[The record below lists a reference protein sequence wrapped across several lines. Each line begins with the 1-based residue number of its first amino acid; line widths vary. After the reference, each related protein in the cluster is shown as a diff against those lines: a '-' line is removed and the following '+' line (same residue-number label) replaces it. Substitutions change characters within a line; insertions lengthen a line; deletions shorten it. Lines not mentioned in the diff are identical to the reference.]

1 MTTDSLEPATATPE
15 DAKEE
20 LIDAFGFFDDWDDRY
35 SYLIDLGRKLPTLPD
50 AYKRDEFKLK
60 GCQSQVWL
68 AGEKR
73 GERLHFHAVSD
84 AAIVS
89 GIIAILLQVYSDRTP
104 DEIIRTEPDF
114 IAKIGLDSHLSP
126 TRKTGLAAML
136 GAIKGR
142 AQAEVDA
149 AEG

>member
-15 DAKEE
+15 EAQEE
-20 LIDAFGFFDDWDDRY
+20 LIDEFGFFDDWDDRY
-35 SYLIDLGRKLPTLPD
+35 GYLIDLGRKLPALPE
-50 AYKRDEFKLK
+50 AYRRDEFKLK

-73 GERLHFHAVSD
+73 GDRLHFHAVSD

-89 GIIAILLQVYSDRTP
+89 GIIAVLLRVYSDRTP
-104 DEIIRTEPDF
+104 DEILKTEPDF

-126 TRKTGLAAML
+126 TRKNGLSAML

-142 AQAEVDA
+142 AQAEMDA
-149 AEG
+149 AAG